1 MLARI
6 RCAATPTRSIAAVGK
21 AEAARKVAAAAM
33 YGGGGLSVVGASLF
47 GVLKAE
53 AKLARKAIRPAGGEP
68 PNAPGRYGRGLGG
81 QALKV
86 ARLATPCA
94 PGSADTT
101 VVDPPGAALTS
112 RLPNTP
118 QHLTPPPPSH

>member
-53 AKLARKAIRPAGGEP
+53 AKLARKAIGPAEGDP
-68 PNAPGRYGRGLGG
+68 PNATGWYGRGRGG
-81 QALKV
+81 PALKV
-86 ARLATPCA
+86 ALLGDSSAAGYGVHHVLDTPGDRKSVVEGKSVY
-94 PGSADTT
+94 GS
-101 VVDPPGAALTS
+101 
-112 RLPNTP
+112 
-118 QHLTPPPPSH
+118 